1 MSARVPLRRR
11 GLPPSAG
18 VAVQADRRFRR
29 PDVRPGKRRRAGG
42 LVWRIARIGIVGAAV
57 LLLGGWLVSTIVGS
71 RVLAVSHVSVRG
83 NTRLTS
89 GEVEALVDGIRGQSL
104 LLVDLNRY
112 RKRLMD
118 SPWVADVTLWRV
130 LPSTVE
136 VRVVERV
143 PMAVARQG
151 QQLYLIDRAGTIVDE
166 FGPQYK
172 EFDLPIVDGLITSTS
187 TTGTPVDRT
196 RLALTARFFDA
207 LQSRPDLRQ
216 RVSQVDV
223 SDAHDLVVLLDSDEA
238 FLHLGEDR
246 FIERI
251 RTFFELSPTLHDR
264 FQNVDYVDLRF
275 DERVY
280 IRSRGQAATAIGT
293 GKKK

>member
-18 VAVQADRRFRR
+18 IAVPSDRRFRR

-42 LVWRIARIGIVGAAV
+42 LAWRIARIAVVGAAV
-57 LLLGGWLVSTIVGS
+57 LLLGGWLVTTVVGS

-151 QQLYLIDRAGTIVDE
+151 QQLFLVDRAGMIVDE

-172 EFDLPIVDGLITSTS
+172 DFDLPIVDGLIAPASAA
-187 TTGTPVDRT
+187 GAPVDGA

-216 RVSQVDV
+216 RISQVDV
-223 SDAHDLVVLLDSDEA
+223 TDSHNLVVLLDSDEA

-246 FIERI
+246 FVERI
-251 RTFFELSPTLHDR
+251 KTFLELAPTLHDR
-264 FQNVDYVDLRF
+264 FQSVDYVDLRF

-280 IRSRGQAATAIGT
+280 VRSRGQAATAIGT
-293 GKKK
+293 GNKK